1 MACCDCL
8 KPVRNV
14 KGAKVAGV
22 GMFCTFAIQLI
33 YLCIYAY
40 FFMLNPEN
48 CDIERKTMTPEELAD
63 PVNMCEPKMK
73 KVHGCTYNKD
83 IGTKYKAFTCIPCP
97 LNWETDM
104 GYESPS

>member
-1 MACCDCL
+1 
-8 KPVRNV
+8 
-14 KGAKVAGV
+14 
-22 GMFCTFAIQLI
+22 MFCTFAIQLI

-97 LNWETDM
+97 LNWETDL